1 MGKTVRTAAIEI
13 GRDGTFG
20 IYTPDIVSSIIG
32 EGATVA
38 EAKADFENSVK
49 EVIQSCKEMGEPV
62 PDDLENV
69 TFVYKY
75 DLPSF
80 FNYYPVI
87 NVSAFARTI
96 GMNPSLLL
104 QYKLGRAYISE
115 KQMKKIEDG
124 IHRLGSQL
132 QEAQF
137 TH

>member
-1 MGKTVRTAAIEI
+1 MKKIIRTAVIEI

-20 IYTPDIVSSIIG
+20 VYTPDIGSSIIG
-32 EGATVA
+32 EGETAA
-38 EAKADFENSVK
+38 KAKADFENSVK
-49 EVIQSCKEMGEPV
+49 EVIAFCKEDGKPV

-87 NVSAFARTI
+87 NVSAFARSI
-96 GMNPSLLL
+96 GMSPSLML

-115 KQMKKIEDG
+115 KQMKKIEAG
-124 IHRLGSQL
+124 IHELGSRL
-132 QEAQF
+132 LEARF
-137 TH
+137 TV